1 MKTPLSVYALFH
13 SENKEGQK
21 LFSELYKLLC
31 RDVDDPFSDGLDIPV
46 YYSTGSDTS
55 DIKLANSSSNKKV
68 ILLFIDIN
76 MFCSQNWRD
85 KIEELVAAKDDNTL
99 IVGVKQ
105 YRHSF
110 SINKAIGEIQSI
122 VVENTEAEHIKMFEE
137 DHWEKFTTQL
147 FDMLIRFVGGK
158 EDKKPI
164 TIFISHSKQGNSK
177 DPKVKEGEATAKD
190 LRNFLFS
197 DTKLN
202 SFFDVQISLMDISLE
217 SKSRL
222 MQVTARC

>member
-55 DIKLANSSSNKKV
+55 DIRLANSSSNKKV

-76 MFCSQNWRD
+76 MFCSQNWRN

-122 VVENTEAEHIKMFEE
+122 VVSNGIAGIIFK
-137 DHWEKFTTQL
+137 
-147 FDMLIRFVGGK
+147 
-158 EDKKPI
+158 DK
-164 TIFISHSKQGNSK
+164 
-177 DPKVKEGEATAKD
+177 VE
-190 LRNFLFS
+190 FLF
-197 DTKLN
+197 L
-202 SFFDVQISLMDISLE
+202 
-217 SKSRL
+217 
-222 MQVTARC
+222 